1 MSQASYIVLATVAGG
16 LYFQEFAAME
26 WWQLLVFACCIGVM
40 FVGLALLMP
49 PITGASAPEL
59 NAPEEEG
66 GGVKEESISRK
77 SRQSA
82 STPGS
87 RRITLARSVSF
98 TNHPSYRASV
108 AARSSERRPSQVAA
122 GIHDI
127 YGGAGAGVAVSSASF
142 SGRRPTLK
150 EALGAARR
158 ASARSDTN
166 LAESTDI
173 TIQMPSLG
181 EVSERE
187 TFASPSEF
195 SMKQSQKEFRR
206 IAGARES
213 SAISPPATVMPP
225 MTPPSVA
232 ATPSV

>member
-1 MSQASYIVLATVAGG
+1 MQ
-16 LYFQEFAAME
+16 

-59 NAPEEEG
+59 DAPEEEEG
-66 GGVKEESISRK
+66 GGVKEGSISR
-77 SRQSA
+77 RA
-82 STPGS
+82 STPGG
-87 RRITLARSVSF
+87 RRITVAGSVSF
-98 TNHPSYRASV
+98 TNTPSDRASV

-127 YGGAGAGVAVSSASF
+127 YGGAGAGIAVSSASF

-158 ASARSDTN
+158 ASARSDKN

-195 SMKQSQKEFRR
+195 SKKQSQKEFRR

>member
-1 MSQASYIVLATVAGG
+1 MLATVAGG
-16 LYFQEFAAME
+16 LYFQEFAAMK

-59 NAPEEEG
+59 DAPELSAPEEEG

-77 SRQSA
+77 SRLSA

-127 YGGAGAGVAVSSASF
+127 YGGAGAGGEASGF
-142 SGRRPTLK
+142 GRRGHFCCL
-150 EALGAARR
+150 
-158 ASARSDTN
+158 
-166 LAESTDI
+166 
-173 TIQMPSLG
+173 
-181 EVSERE
+181 
-187 TFASPSEF
+187 
-195 SMKQSQKEFRR
+195 
-206 IAGARES
+206 
-213 SAISPPATVMPP
+213 
-225 MTPPSVA
+225 
-232 ATPSV
+232 